1 MKNLI
6 IVLLLIFIGCK
17 YEPKSE
23 IQTET
28 QVETEMDTENGID
41 KSVYAMWNSFTESN
55 PKFKKDELPDTDF
68 FDNSEEEPSKYAE
81 LIVDGKKRTS
91 SGLYFWYKEANVD
104 LPKVGTKLIV
114 TDYNGKALAIIE
126 TKKSDTIPF
135 NQISKE
141 YAELDMGTN
150 IEPLEKWK
158 KAHWD
163 IFANSLEENG
173 QKATDEMLV
182 VCEWFETI
190 WPKKH

>member
-1 MKNLI
+1 M
-6 IVLLLIFIGCK
+6 IFIGCK

-91 SGLYFWYKEANVD
+91 SGLYLWYKEANVD

-150 IEPLEKWK
+150 IEPLQKWK

-163 IFANSLEENG
+163 IFANSLQENG